1 MLRPVQFGEWMPD
14 LPEFTN
20 PGVLQAKNVIP
31 DQMSYRPFPGL
42 SAQSTAL
49 TARAR
54 GAISAKDSSGNTY
67 FYAGDETKLYQIRNN
82 TATEKGTGFST
93 ATTDVWE
100 FVQFGSVILA
110 TNYTDPVQ
118 GITIGAAGN
127 FGDYFTSTNKPK
139 AKHIDVIRDFVVL
152 GNTNDSTDG
161 IRTNRVWWS
170 GINDPLDFDPDQV
183 TQSDFQDIPEGG
195 QVQRIIG
202 GAEYGL
208 VFLERQIQRMTYVGS
223 PLVFDFTPVDRR
235 RGTNIPNSVIGHGRN
250 VFFWSEEG
258 AFAFDGAVSHPIGH
272 LKVDRWLLNQFD
284 PANADR
290 VSAAIDPLNSL
301 VCWSFPT
308 TGAGNSDIIMV
319 YNWKDNR
326 WAYVE
331 QETQLLVHAET
342 QGFSL
347 EDLDNIS
354 TDIDAGVLS
363 PFDSDEYKGGDFRF
377 AAFDTTNKLSYFTAS
392 NLAAEIDSAEMQL
405 TPGALSTVHSA
416 RPIVD
421 GSDVTVTV
429 SVAGRNLQSE
439 TASFGTAGA
448 VEADGNVSLRKQ
460 ARYHKLRTNIASGGT
475 WTHAQGLEVNYVPA
489 GKR

>member
-1 MLRPVQFGEWMPD
+1 
-14 LPEFTN
+14 
-20 PGVLQAKNVIP
+20 
-31 DQMSYRPFPGL
+31 
-42 SAQSTAL
+42 
-49 TARAR
+49 
-54 GAISAKDSSGNTY
+54 
-67 FYAGDETKLYQIRNN
+67 
-82 TATEKGTGFST
+82 
-93 ATTDVWE
+93 
-100 FVQFGSVILA
+100 
-110 TNYTDPVQ
+110 
-118 GITIGAAGN
+118 
-127 FGDYFTSTNKPK
+127 
-139 AKHIDVIRDFVVL
+139 VIRDFVVL

-170 GINDPLDFDPDQV
+170 GINDALDFDPDQV